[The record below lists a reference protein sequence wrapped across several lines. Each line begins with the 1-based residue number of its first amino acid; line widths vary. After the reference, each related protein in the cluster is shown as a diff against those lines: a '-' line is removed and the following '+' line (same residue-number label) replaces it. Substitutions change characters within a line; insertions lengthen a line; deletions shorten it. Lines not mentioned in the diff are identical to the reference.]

1 MINVI
6 YALIAISM
14 LVMWLLLVE
23 DDDDG
28 GGGTLIPA
36 YAPNK

>member
-28 GGGTLIPA
+28 GGGTLMPI
-36 YAPNK
+36 YAPTK